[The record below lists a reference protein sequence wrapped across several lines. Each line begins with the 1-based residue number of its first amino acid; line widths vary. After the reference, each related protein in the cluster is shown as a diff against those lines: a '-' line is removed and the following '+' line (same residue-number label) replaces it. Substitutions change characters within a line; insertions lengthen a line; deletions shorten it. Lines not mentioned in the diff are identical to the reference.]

1 MAWMLL
7 SLGSVRVFFVVAL
20 SALLSE
26 LGSFAVR

>member
-7 SLGSVRVFFVVAL
+7 DRGSVRVSFVVAL
-20 SALLSE
+20 SALIPE